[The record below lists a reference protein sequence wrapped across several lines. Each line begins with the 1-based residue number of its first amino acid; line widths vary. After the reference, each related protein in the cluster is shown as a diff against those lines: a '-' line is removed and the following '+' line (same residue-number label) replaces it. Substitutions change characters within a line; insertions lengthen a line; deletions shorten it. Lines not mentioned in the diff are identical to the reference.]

1 VRSLEMA
8 APAARPFD
16 SRFRNVVAFVA
27 IVWGIATTFVVFDMV
42 ALGSVD
48 LIVSYPSLFGDIAL
62 SSTVKQS
69 TSCEVRPGD
78 SPERR
83 APAVDAGEAR
93 VGAWLLGLSLGRD
106 ALLRQYAGS
115 NVQALDEFG
124 AGRSALAD
132 RLGVPAPALF
142 RVEQMANANIEFV
155 AFVEQDSS
163 TAHDLAV
170 TISPQACELFKLGAL
185 WGYSEMI
192 RPALPGERAVFAI
205 EIRHHA
211 LRAEV
216 PQPLWGPMLQ
226 RVPAEAKSDDVI
238 TQMTALTDGMTTYL
252 SDPAATQSEPS
263 R

>member
-1 VRSLEMA
+1 MA

-69 TSCEVRPGD
+69 TTCEVRPSD

-83 APAVDAGEAR
+83 VPVDAGEAR

-142 RVEQMANANIEFV
+142 RAEQMANANIEFV
-155 AFVEQDSS
+155 AFVEQNPS

-192 RPALPGERAVFAI
+192 RPALPGERAVFAM

-211 LRAEV
+211 RRAAV
-216 PQPLWGPMLQ
+216 PEPLWSPMLQ
-226 RVPAEAKSDDVI
+226 RVAADAKSEDVMA
-238 TQMTALTDGMTTYL
+238 QMTTLTDGVTTYL
-252 SDPAATQSEPS
+252 TDPTAKK
-263 R
+263 